1 MQEPLRAHEPQRF
14 TVDSLAR
21 FLKAALSAGGADAPS
36 ADAATRAM
44 MHASRLGVDSHGV
57 RLLPYYLSVI
67 ASGEVNGRPAITVS
81 RVASAAATLEAD
93 GAIGHLAC
101 YRAMEEAMDIAR
113 GNGIGAVTIRR
124 MSHMGAAGAYALHA
138 AEQGFIGFLTA
149 NSDAAV
155 RLHDGRDAFH
165 GTSPIAWGA
174 PVPGER
180 PWLLDMATSA
190 IPMNRVLLYRS
201 LGLSLPADVAVDETG
216 RTTTDPLA
224 ARVLSPVGGAYGYKG
239 AALAGLVEILSAA
252 LTGMSLSTELVP
264 MYAQSTGR
272 PRDMGGFAL
281 AIDPGAFVPAAVYGA
296 TMKRYLANIRAAAP
310 AEDAALKPMAPGDRE
325 WAVEA
330 ERLRDGVPVDP
341 DTVAAFG
348 ELAAKLGIE
357 LPTMA

>member
-1 MQEPLRAHEPQRF
+1 MQEPPRF
-14 TVDSLAR
+14 TVDSLTR
-21 FLKAALSAGGADAPS
+21 FLEASLRAGGADAAS
-36 ADAATRAM
+36 AEAATRAM

-67 ASGEVNGRPAITVS
+67 ASGEVNGAPTISVS
-81 RVASAAATLEAD
+81 RGANAAAILDAD

-101 YRAMEEAMDIAR
+101 YRAMDEAIAIAR
-113 GNGIGAVTIRR
+113 ENGIGAVTIHR
-124 MSHMGAAGAYALHA
+124 MSHMGAAGAYALYA

-201 LGLSLPADVAVDETG
+201 LGLPLPADVAVDETG
-216 RTTTDPLA
+216 RTTTDPVA
-224 ARVLSPVGGAYGYKG
+224 ARVLSPLGGAYGYKG
-239 AALAGLVEILSAA
+239 AALAGLVEILSAS

-281 AIDPGAFVPAAVYGA
+281 AIDPGAFVPTEIYGA
-296 TMKRYLANIRAAAP
+296 TMKRYLANVRSAPP
-310 AEDAALKPMAPGDRE
+310 AEDAALAPMAPGDRE

-330 ERLRDGVPVDP
+330 ERLRAGIPVDP

-348 ELAAKLGIE
+348 DLAGKYGIE
-357 LPTMA
+357 PPTRV

>member
-1 MQEPLRAHEPQRF
+1 MVQPIRYEAS
-14 TVDSLAR
+14 TLAA
-21 FLKAALSAGGADAPS
+21 FVEAALRAGGADAAS

-67 ASGEVNGRPAITVS
+67 GSGEVNGAPTLTVTPAG
-81 RVASAAATLEAD
+81 AAAAVLDAD

-101 YRAMEEAMDIAR
+101 FRAMEEAVALAR
-113 GNGIGAVTIRR
+113 SSGVGAVTIRR
-124 MSHMGAAGAYALHA
+124 MSHMGAAGAYALWA
-138 AEQGFIGFLTA
+138 AEQGLIGFLTA

-190 IPMNRVLLYRS
+190 IPFNRVLLYRS
-201 LGLSLPADVAVDETG
+201 LGLTLPDNVAVDAAG
-216 RTTTDPLA
+216 RTTTDPHQA
-224 ARVLSPVGGAYGYKG
+224 KVLSPVGGAYGYKG
-239 AALAGLVEILSAA
+239 AALAGLVEILSAP
-252 LTGMSLSTELVP
+252 LTGMALSTELSP
-264 MYAQSTGR
+264 MYGSSTGA

-281 AIDPGAFVPAAVYGA
+281 AIDPHAFIAPEIYGE
-296 TMKRYLANIRAAAP
+296 TIRRYLANIRSAAA
-310 AEDAALKPMAPGDRE
+310 AEGAGGRPMAPGDRE

-330 ERLRDGVPVDP
+330 ERALHGIPVDP
-341 DTVAAFG
+341 DSIAAFE
-348 ELAAKLGIE
+348 ELSRRHGLAMPRRAGG
-357 LPTMA
+357 

>member
-1 MQEPLRAHEPQRF
+1 MSDPQRF
-14 TVDSLAR
+14 TIDSLTLFVR
-21 FLKAALSAGGADAPS
+21 EALSAGGADEAS

-67 ASGEVNGRPAITVS
+67 ASGEVNGRPNVTVE
-81 RVASAAATLEAD
+81 RKAGGAAVLDAD

-101 YRAMEEAMDIAR
+101 FRAMEEAVAIAR
-113 GNGIGAVTIRR
+113 ENGIGAVTIKR
-124 MSHMGAAGAYALHA
+124 MSHMGAAGAYALWA

-201 LGLSLPADVAVDETG
+201 LGVELPADVAVDETG
-216 RTTTDPLA
+216 RTTTDPAA
-224 ARVLSPVGGAYGYKG
+224 ARVLSPLGGAYGYKG
-239 AALAGLVEILSAA
+239 AALAGLVEILSAP
-252 LTGMSLSTELVP
+252 LTGMALSTELVP
-264 MYAQSTGR
+264 MYAETTGK

-281 AIDPGAFVPAAVYGA
+281 AINPEAFVPAEIFGSII
-296 TMKRYLANIRAAAP
+296 KRYVANVRAATP
-310 AEDAALKPMAPGDRE
+310 AEDAALLPMAPGDRE

-330 ERLRDGVPVDP
+330 ERLVKGVPVDP
-341 DTVAAFG
+341 DSVKALEALGRGFG
-348 ELAAKLGIE
+348 LA
-357 LPTMA
+357 LPSPV

>member
-1 MQEPLRAHEPQRF
+1 MTEPTRF
-14 TVDSLAR
+14 SIDGLTR
-21 FLKAALSAGGADAPS
+21 FVEAALKAGGADEAS

-67 ASGEVNGRPAITVS
+67 ASGEVNGQPTVTVE
-81 RVASAAATLEAD
+81 RRSAGAAVLDAD

-101 YRAMEEAMDIAR
+101 FRAMEEAVALAR
-113 GNGIGAVTIRR
+113 GAGVGAVTIRR
-124 MSHMGAAGAYALHA
+124 MSHMGAAGSYALWA
-138 AEQGFIGFLTA
+138 AEQGFVGFLCA

-201 LGLSLPADVAVDETG
+201 LGVALPEGVAVDETG
-216 RTTTDPLA
+216 RTTIDPAA

-239 AALAGLVEILSAA
+239 AALAGLVEILSAP
-252 LTGMSLSTELVP
+252 LTGMALSTELVP
-264 MYAQSTGR
+264 MYAETTGR

-281 AIDPGAFVPAAVYGA
+281 AIDPGAFVDRAVYD
-296 TMKRYLANIRAAAP
+296 TIIKRYVANIRAAAP
-310 AEDAALKPMAPGDRE
+310 AEDAALRPMAPGDRE
-325 WAVEA
+325 WAVEG
-330 ERLRDGVPVDP
+330 ERQVKGVPVDP
-341 DTVAAFG
+341 DSVAAFQAFSKG
-348 ELAAKLGIE
+348 FGLAMPEPVADSGR
-357 LPTMA
+357 